1 MNEKKRLYIVL
12 SIFVLFF
19 ILVFSLV
26 LNNNLK
32 QKKVYNEFVDAF
44 NKNDNTLVYIGR
56 PTCTYCNYL
65 NPSLEDMKNRYN
77 FDYIYLNIDE
87 INSSTMSEILSYLNL
102 TEVGTP
108 YLAVVGN
115 GKLIAT
121 QNGYK
126 DYDVTF
132 NFLQKNGIISED
144 AKLSLNYI
152 SYDDYITKKD
162 SDEINITVIG
172 KSDCV
177 YCIYAKPVLNQLVE
191 DKNIEINYLNLTY
204 LEQEDYNNLISQL
217 NKELNDWGTPT
228 MLLTQSGKIVDILSG
243 YVSLDS
249 YVSFLIENEVL

>member
-1 MNEKKRLYIVL
+1 
-12 SIFVLFF
+12 
-19 ILVFSLV
+19 
-26 LNNNLK
+26 
-32 QKKVYNEFVDAF
+32 
-44 NKNDNTLVYIGR
+44 
-56 PTCTYCNYL
+56 
-65 NPSLEDMKNRYN
+65 MKNRYN